1 MNILIKTVNNLN
13 GGDGMSDIDIL
24 SQIVNLKE
32 DDYKNTLILTG
43 IIEILVEKKII
54 SKNDLIEKV
63 KEIDTSANTNVTHIG
78 IN

>member
-1 MNILIKTVNNLN
+1 MNILIKAVNNLN

-32 DDYKNTLILTG
+32 DDYKNTLLLTG
-43 IIEILVEKKII
+43 IIEVLVEKNII
-54 SKNDLIEKV
+54 SKKDLIEKV
-63 KEIDTSANTNVTHIG
+63 REIDTSANTNISHIG

>member
-1 MNILIKTVNNLN
+1 MNILIKTVNNQN

-32 DDYKNTLILTG
+32 DDYKNTLLLTG
-43 IIEILVEKKII
+43 IIEVLVEKNII
-54 SKNDLIEKV
+54 SKKDLIEKV
-63 KEIDTSANTNVTHIG
+63 TEIDTSANTNINHIG

>member
-32 DDYKNTLILTG
+32 DDYKNTLLLTG
-43 IIEILVEKKII
+43 IIEVLVEKNII
-54 SKNDLIEKV
+54 SKKDLIEKV
-63 KEIDTSANTNVTHIG
+63 REIDTSANTNISHIG